1 MKNAIELRNIKII
14 LDFVATQLYNDCSD
28 KQGGDKMSPIQKGFK
43 LTDNPKDTMFRV
55 RLDKETVKKLDYLA
69 EELKK
74 SKSEIVRNGIEEQ
87 YKKIKE

>member
-1 MKNAIELRNIKII
+1 
-14 LDFVATQLYNDCSD
+14 
-28 KQGGDKMSPIQKGFK
+28 MSPIQKGFK